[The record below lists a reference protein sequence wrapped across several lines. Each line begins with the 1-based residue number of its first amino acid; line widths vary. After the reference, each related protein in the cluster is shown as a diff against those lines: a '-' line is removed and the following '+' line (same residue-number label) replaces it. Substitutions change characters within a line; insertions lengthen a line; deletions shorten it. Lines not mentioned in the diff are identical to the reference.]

1 MKRIIDGILISNN
14 KSDTC
19 SFIVDL
25 PDYEFEKVKSL
36 AYCKMFRIKKAKE
49 IKTELEC
56 YKIAIDY
63 GEQKKI
69 ELEWKNE

>member
-1 MKRIIDGILISNN
+1 MRVKMDKETKIIEL
-14 KSDTC
+14 T
-19 SFIVDL
+19 
-25 PDYEFEKVKSL
+25 KSL
-36 AYCKMFRIKKAKE
+36 KKLRKTYRDTEKKAKE